1 MDIKIIMIIILVVVI
16 IGLVVVGF
24 VPFGGKLLLCSSNTS
39 NIVSASN
46 TSNIVSASNCG
57 IRVSASN
64 CGIMGYI
71 SKSSCPSVSEQNP
84 ESYYDEK
91 WCKSKYVSISTESQ
105 YCQNISSNITNLVS
119 NIAVMFG
126 PEHRLIKE
134 VGTTTSYYYDPAGTT
149 IKPSPTTESATF
161 LSTWVTVAKKKTP
174 TELLNLFKQD
184 KNMMKFPLN
193 EFRSGITSQLSVNLG
208 LNTNDYYVTYD
219 LADFRIGPGKLT
231 TPKKYNLF
239 PNLWQDIGVINGKT
253 YYYLN
258 LTDDNKKV
266 VIDDLKAP
274 SISKYSEYCV

>member
-64 CGIMGYI
+64 
-71 SKSSCPSVSEQNP
+71 
-84 ESYYDEK
+84 
-91 WCKSKYVSISTESQ
+91 
-105 YCQNISSNITNLVS
+105 NITNLVS